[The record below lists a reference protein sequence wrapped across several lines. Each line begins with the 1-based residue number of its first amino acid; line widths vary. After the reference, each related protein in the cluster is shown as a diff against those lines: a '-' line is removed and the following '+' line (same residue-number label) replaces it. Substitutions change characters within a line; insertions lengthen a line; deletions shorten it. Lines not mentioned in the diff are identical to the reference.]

1 RGARG
6 AAAGRAWALPRPLE
20 RGGRETD
27 PTVQPPGAGARFP
40 PKLGREGEENPPVIG
55 GAGLDVD
62 FSLESPSG
70 RLLVGE
76 HRRSDGAH
84 T

>member
-1 RGARG
+1 MGGRGAQG
-6 AAAGRAWALPRPLE
+6 W
-20 RGGRETD
+20 
-27 PTVQPPGAGARFP
+27 AGAVSPVLEGCPWYRRGVPVTGVHPRF
-40 PKLGREGEENPPVIG
+40 RQVIG

-70 RLLVGE
+70 LLLVSE
-76 HRRSDGAH
+76 SRRSDGAH